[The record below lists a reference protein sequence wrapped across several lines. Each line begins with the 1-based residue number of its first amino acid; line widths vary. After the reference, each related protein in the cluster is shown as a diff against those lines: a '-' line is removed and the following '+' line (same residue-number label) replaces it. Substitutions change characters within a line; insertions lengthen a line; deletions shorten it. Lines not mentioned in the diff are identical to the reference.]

1 MNSSYNTLLIPD
13 KLFGR
18 VNVGITKNLQHTNY
32 KMYSK
37 QNKVIQVGEF
47 NNSHWHKLKSAL
59 WEIGFVAPC

>member
-13 KLFGR
+13 KLFGG
-18 VNVGITKNLQHTNY
+18 VNVGITTNLQHTNY

-47 NNSHWHKLKSAL
+47 NNSH
-59 WEIGFVAPC
+59 